1 MEPFFTHDELAALTR
16 SRAPAD
22 LARDEGF
29 WARFAQGYDRDPSF
43 CQLNYGFY
51 HPSLWVVLDA
61 EIEGMRE
68 LNRRGSHFKARDS
81 EPLLEACRQDLARL
95 AEASP
100 EEIAVVRS
108 SSEGLNMVLQG
119 LGLGPGD
126 EVVASDHDYA
136 AVEQA
141 LGQQALR
148 DGVVVRRSAVS
159 PSLSDAEIVARFEA
173 LLSPRTK
180 LVVVTHLIHFTGQIL
195 PAQTLCDLAGSRG
208 IPVLVD
214 AAHSFAQLP
223 DATAALGC
231 DFLVA
236 SLHKWLGAPLG
247 SGLLFVRKDR
257 IEALRPFYA
266 DTTAA
271 PGDIRKLERLGNRPD
286 SIHAGLRVAVR
297 WHEALGTAVKQA
309 RLAHLQGLWTTRF
322 RGLPKVTVHTPAEPG
337 RFGAIGLFSL
347 EGWAAP
353 ALQKHLMDA
362 HGLFTAV
369 QSPPSG
375 PGVRIVPGM
384 PTSESEIV
392 RLIEAVERASFTG
405 QPTRPWP

>member
-1 MEPFFTHDELAALTR
+1 MEPFFSLDELTAITNR
-16 SRAPAD
+16 RPPED
-22 LARDEGF
+22 LARDETF

-51 HPSLWVVLDA
+51 HPSLRVVLEA

-81 EPLLEACRQDLARL
+81 EPLLEACRRDLARL
-95 AEASP
+95 AGANP

-119 LGLGPGD
+119 LNLGPGD
-126 EVVASDHDYA
+126 EVVASDHDYT

-148 DGVVVRRSAVS
+148 EGVVIRRAAVS
-159 PSLSDAEIVARFEA
+159 PAISDAEIVARFEA
-173 LLSPRTK
+173 LLSPRTR
-180 LVVVTHLIHFTGQIL
+180 LMVVTHLIHFTGQIL
-195 PAQTLCDLAGSRG
+195 PARPLCALARQRG

-223 DATAALGC
+223 EASAVLEC
-231 DFLVA
+231 DYLVA

-247 SGLLFVRKDR
+247 SGLLYVRRDR
-257 IEALRPFYA
+257 IADLRPFYA
-266 DTTAA
+266 DTTADVH
-271 PGDIRKLERLGNRPD
+271 DIRKLERLGNRPD

-297 WHEALGTAVKQA
+297 WHEALGTGVKRS
-309 RLAHLQGLWTTRF
+309 RLAHLQSLWTTEF
-322 RGLPKVTVHTPAEPG
+322 RSLPGVTVHTPAEPG
-337 RFGAIGLFSL
+337 RYGAIGLFTV
-347 EGWAAP
+347 EGWTAAH
-353 ALQKHLMDA
+353 LQKHLMEE

-375 PGVRIVPGM
+375 PGVRVVPGL
-384 PTSESEIV
+384 PTSEREINA
-392 RLIEAVERASFTG
+392 LIDAIKR
-405 QPTRPWP
+405 R